1 MEIVETLG
9 VHGMPTAYKGSKPY
23 IFVSYAHKDSETVV
37 PIIAAMQEKGYRI
50 WFDQGIEA
58 GTEWSNNI
66 AAHLEDCSVFVV
78 FASYNSVKSE
88 NCLDEIAFAKSHQ
101 KPSLLIFLQEDV
113 VLPKGTEMQT
123 ARFQRMF
130 YTRHASDES
139 FLEKLTEAPIL
150 DACREIPEVQED
162 VLEGVEELLAEPPV
176 KAPAAVQEPE
186 EKEPEAPDDESDEE
200 EFGETPEE
208 KKKRRALGRRLC
220 WFGVLLELSYSAA
233 GPWAMKWI
241 LATFPNGWVRFLLMI
256 VPHALIALVI
266 RLLTVKNA
274 EKLTSTQQTDVFG
287 YSLFAWI
294 VSTILAVIIGAFKV
308 PLEIN
313 GFLKFLL
320 SLGLNVVPALVA
332 VIVYFSILGISAK
345 KCREERAA

>member
-1 MEIVETLG
+1 
-9 VHGMPTAYKGSKPY
+9 MPTAYKGSKPY
-23 IFVSYAHKDSETVV
+23 IFVSYAHKDSQTVV
-37 PIIAAMQEKGYRI
+37 PILDAMQKKGYRI

-78 FASYNSVKSE
+78 FASHNSVKSE

-130 YTRHASDES
+130 YSRHASDEG
-139 FLEKLTEAPIL
+139 FIEKLTEAPIL
-150 DACREIPEVQED
+150 DICREVPEVQED
-162 VLEGVEELLAEPPV
+162 VLEGVEELVAEQPR
-176 KAPAAVQEPE
+176 KAEAPAAPKHREEEPE
-186 EKEPEAPDDESDEE
+186 DEFGDEPDKELADKE
-200 EFGETPEE
+200 EFEETPEE
-208 KKKRRALGRRLC
+208 KKARRKLGRGIC
-220 WFGVLLELSYSAA
+220 TVGVLLELSYCAA

-241 LATFPNGWVRFLLMI
+241 LTTFPNGWVRFLLMI
-256 VPHALIALVI
+256 VPHTLIALVI

-274 EKLTSTQQTDVFG
+274 EKLTSSQQTDVFG
-287 YSLFAWI
+287 YSLFAWF
-294 VSTILAVIIGAFKV
+294 VSSILAVIIGAFKV

-313 GFLKFLL
+313 GLLKFLL
-320 SLGLNVVPALVA
+320 SLGLNVVPALIA
-332 VIVYFSILGISAK
+332 VVSHFSILSIAEN
-345 KCREERAA
+345 KCREKQSVS